1 MFERWLNSEAW
12 THEQW
17 LIASILAFIVV
28 ASLVVVYR
36 VIMIIASTKK
46 KRERPNL
53 RPGRRFR
60 R

>member
-1 MFERWLNSEAW
+1 MLERWLHSEAW

-17 LIASILAFIVV
+17 LIASILGFIVV
-28 ASLVVVYR
+28 ATLVVVYR
-36 VIMIIASTKK
+36 VFTIIASTRK
-46 KRERPNL
+46 KRERPRL